1 MNFYELCENALDD
14 SIAYRNSWF
23 KQKSIILINTFW
35 YNNDEESIYM
45 PFAFKFSKEDLMADD
60 WILEKKKERQV
71 LVIEDV
77 KFYEN
82 DFLAIPTSGKI
93 VDWLT
98 LVNNPKMKMTLEWEE

>member
-1 MNFYELCENALDD
+1 MNFYELNMQAKDGD
-14 SIAYRNSWF
+14 KAYREFWSGSV
-23 KQKSIILINTFW
+23 SIMLKTSFW
-35 YNNDEESIYM
+35 Y
-45 PFAFKFSKEDLMADD
+45 FSQQIKDQYYTPCQNDLMTDD